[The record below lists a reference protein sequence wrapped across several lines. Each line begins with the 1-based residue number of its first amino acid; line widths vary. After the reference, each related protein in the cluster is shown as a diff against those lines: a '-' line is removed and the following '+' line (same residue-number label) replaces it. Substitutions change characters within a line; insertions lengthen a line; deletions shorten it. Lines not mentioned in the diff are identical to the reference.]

1 MRKKLSLFLIAVG
14 LLLGGAGGWEA
25 YSATRTPDVVPADA
39 PSREAGA
46 ALAQKDPNAKESG
59 ETPKEKSDANTS
71 SESKEKQR
79 KHESGSPSP
88 GESTSETVRSAN
100 GDGGGEQKTS
110 SSRPSG
116 GAKGS
121 SPSAPKGSVPQST
134 ATISITGD
142 RGARILPATRVEI
155 QQGDTVYDVLLRVT
169 RQHGIQMESRGSGK
183 TLYVEGIN
191 NLYEFDGGPESGW
204 MYRVNG
210 VFPNYSAGVC
220 DVRSGDR
227 IEWLYTR
234 DLGRDIGASF

>member
-14 LLLGGAGGWEA
+14 LLLSGAGGWEA

-79 KHESGSPSP
+79 KHESEAPSP

-116 GAKGS
+116 EQRVLPLRCPRVP
-121 SPSAPKGSVPQST
+121 SPSRRQRSPSPGIGEPGSCPPPGWRSN
-134 ATISITGD
+134 
-142 RGARILPATRVEI
+142 RGTPFMMSCC
-155 QQGDTVYDVLLRVT
+155 G
-169 RQHGIQMESRGSGK
+169 
-183 TLYVEGIN
+183 
-191 NLYEFDGGPESGW
+191 
-204 MYRVNG
+204 
-210 VFPNYSAGVC
+210 
-220 DVRSGDR
+220 
-227 IEWLYTR
+227 
-234 DLGRDIGASF
+234 

>member
-1 MRKKLSLFLIAVG
+1 MRKKLSFFLIAVG
-14 LLLGGAGGWEA
+14 LLLTGAGGWEA
-25 YSATRTPDVVPADA
+25 YSAVRTPDTVPADIS
-39 PSREAGA
+39 SRGGTEAD
-46 ALAQKDPNAKESG
+46 LAQRDPNTKKAEG
-59 ETPKEKSDANTS
+59 TPSDAGPS
-71 SESKEKQR
+71 SGSKEKHR
-79 KHESGSPSP
+79 EEENRAISP
-88 GESTSETVRSAN
+88 GETTLETARVTN
-100 GDGGGEQKTS
+100 GDGGGEQKD

-116 GAKGS
+116 RSEGS

-142 RGARILPATRVEI
+142 RGVRILPATRVEI

-169 RQHGIQMESRGSGK
+169 RQHGIQMEARGSGK

-210 VFPNYSAGVC
+210 VFPNYSAGVYV
-220 DVRSGDR
+220 VRNGER

-234 DLGRDIGASF
+234 NLGRDIGASF